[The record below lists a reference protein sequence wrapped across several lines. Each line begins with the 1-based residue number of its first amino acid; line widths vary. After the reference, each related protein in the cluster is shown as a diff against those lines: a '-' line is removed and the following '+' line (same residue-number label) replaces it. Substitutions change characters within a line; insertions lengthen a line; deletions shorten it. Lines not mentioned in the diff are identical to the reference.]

1 MDNIVEEPAPKYNY
15 ISPEEYLAR
24 ERVSPTK
31 NEYFDGG
38 IFAMSGASNAHN
50 IIFSNLF
57 TTLGNALKGKPC
69 FPFGSDFRVH
79 VRENGLYTYP
89 DISIVCQ
96 DAEIIDDEYKD
107 NLLNPSVLIEILSKS
122 TRDYDKGRKFFQYKS
137 IPTLQEYIL
146 IDSLNILVKIF
157 RRNEDNS
164 WTLTEYNKESDTF
177 NILTIDL
184 TVRMNDVY
192 EKLKF

>member
-1 MDNIVEEPAPKYNY
+1 MDNRVEEPAPKLNY

-31 NEYFDGG
+31 NEYFDGE
-38 IFAMSGASNAHN
+38 IFAMSGASIKHN
-50 IIFSNLF
+50 IIFGNLF
-57 TTLGNALKGKPC
+57 VILGNALKGKPC
-69 FPFGSDFRVH
+69 MPFGSDFRVH
-79 VRENGLYTYP
+79 VQENGLYTYP

-96 DAEIIDDEYKD
+96 DAEVIDDEYKD

-122 TRDYDKGRKFFQYKS
+122 TRDYDKGRKFFLYKS
-137 IPTLQEYIL
+137 IPTLKEYIL

-157 RRNEDNS
+157 RRNDDNS
-164 WTLTEYNKESDTF
+164 WTLTEYTKESDSF
-177 NILTIDL
+177 NILAFDL

>member
-1 MDNIVEEPAPKYNY
+1 MDNRVDEPVPKYNY
-15 ISPEEYLAR
+15 INPEEYLAL
-24 ERVSPTK
+24 ERISPTK
-31 NEYFDGG
+31 NEYFDGE
-38 IFAMSGASNAHN
+38 IFAMSGASYHHN

-57 TTLGNALKGKPC
+57 GLLAISLKGKPS
-69 FPFGSDFRVH
+69 FPFGSHFRVH

-122 TRDYDKGRKFFQYKS
+122 TRDYDKGRKFFLYKS
-137 IPTLQEYIL
+137 IPTLREYIL

-164 WTLTEYNKESDTF
+164 WTLTEYTKDSNTF

-184 TVRMNDVY
+184 TVRINDVY

>member
-1 MDNIVEEPAPKYNY
+1 MDNRVEEPAPKYNY

-24 ERVSPTK
+24 ERISPTK

-38 IFAMSGASNAHN
+38 IFAMSGASYAHN

-89 DISIVCQ
+89 DISIVCK
-96 DAEIIDDEYKD
+96 DADVIDDEYKD

-122 TRDYDKGRKFFQYKS
+122 TRDYDKGRKFFLYKS

-157 RRNEDNS
+157 RRNKDNS
-164 WTLTEYNKESDTF
+164 WTLTEYTKEF
-177 NILTIDL
+177 NSFDILTINL
-184 TVRMNDVY
+184 TVQMNDVY

>member
-1 MDNIVEEPAPKYNY
+1 
-15 ISPEEYLAR
+15 
-24 ERVSPTK
+24 
-31 NEYFDGG
+31 
-38 IFAMSGASNAHN
+38 MSGASIKHN

-57 TTLGNALKGKPC
+57 GILTISLKGKSC
-69 FPFGSDFRVH
+69 FSFGSDFRVH
-79 VRENGLYTYP
+79 VKENGLYTYP
-89 DISIVCQ
+89 DISIVCH

-122 TRDYDKGRKFFQYKS
+122 TRDYDKGRKFFLYKS

-164 WTLTEYNKESDTF
+164 WTLTEYNKESVSF
-177 NILTIDL
+177 NIQSIDL

>member
-1 MDNIVEEPAPKYNY
+1 VDEPAPKYNY

-31 NEYFDGG
+31 NEYFDGE
-38 IFAMSGASNAHN
+38 IFAMSGASIKHN

-57 TTLGNALKGKPC
+57 GILAISLKGKSC

-79 VRENGLYTYP
+79 VKDNGLYTYP

-96 DAEIIDDEYKD
+96 DPEIIDDEYKD

-122 TRDYDKGRKFFQYKS
+122 TRDYDKGRKFFLYKS

-157 RRNEDNS
+157 RRNDDNS
-164 WTLTEYNKESDTF
+164 WTLTEYTKDSDSF

>member
-1 MDNIVEEPAPKYNY
+1 MDNRVDEPAPKYNY

-24 ERVSPTK
+24 ERISPTK
-31 NEYFDGG
+31 NEYFDGE
-38 IFAMSGASNAHN
+38 IFAMSGASIAHN
-50 IIFSNLF
+50 EIFGNLF
-57 TTLGNALKGKPC
+57 LTLGNALKGKSC
-69 FPFGSDFRVH
+69 RAYGSDLRIYIN
-79 VRENGLYTYP
+79 ENGLYTYP
-89 DISIVCQ
+89 DISIICGKP
-96 DAEIIDDEYKD
+96 ETTDDQKD
-107 NLLNPSVLIEILSKS
+107 TITNPSVLIEILSKS
-122 TRDYDKGRKFFQYKS
+122 TRDYDKGRKFFLYKN

-164 WTLTEYNKESDTF
+164 WTLTEYTKESDSF
-177 NILTIDL
+177 SILTIDL